1 MIENFKRKILKN
13 GMTVLFEKRNVPVVS
28 VILAVKSGSNNESL
42 CEKGISHYIEHML
55 YKGTKN
61 RTAKKIAEDIEKN
74 GGELNGFTSEE
85 ITGYWCKLPSN
96 KLDFALNVLSDIIK
110 NPLFDPKELEKEKKV
125 IFEEMNIYRDN
136 PHFYVFNEIQKC
148 LYGGVMGVDII
159 GTRETM
165 ASITREKIIKRFNQ
179 FYTSNNLILC
189 VVGDAD
195 FNEIIKFAEKNF
207 NNSKFKTPKP
217 KIILKRTMKTE
228 KRKGIDQANLIFG
241 YHSTLQRDNKVYA
254 ARILISLL
262 AEGMSSRL
270 FEQIREKRNLAY
282 SIKGSLEAH
291 RDFSY
296 SWIYVGTMKEN
307 IGKVKKIILEEF
319 RNISKTLTEKELY
332 SIKTKLLGQF
342 KISMEDS
349 QVQMVNLIGSEILN
363 KAEDFY
369 KFEEKISKVKLKDVK
384 KLALEVFNGN
394 HSFFAL
400 VPDN

>member
-165 ASITREKIIKRFNQ
+165 ASITREKIIKRCN
-179 FYTSNNLILC
+179 C
-189 VVGDAD
+189 
-195 FNEIIKFAEKNF
+195 
-207 NNSKFKTPKP
+207 
-217 KIILKRTMKTE
+217 
-228 KRKGIDQANLIFG
+228 
-241 YHSTLQRDNKVYA
+241 
-254 ARILISLL
+254 
-262 AEGMSSRL
+262 
-270 FEQIREKRNLAY
+270 
-282 SIKGSLEAH
+282 
-291 RDFSY
+291 
-296 SWIYVGTMKEN
+296 
-307 IGKVKKIILEEF
+307 
-319 RNISKTLTEKELY
+319 
-332 SIKTKLLGQF
+332 
-342 KISMEDS
+342 
-349 QVQMVNLIGSEILN
+349 
-363 KAEDFY
+363 
-369 KFEEKISKVKLKDVK
+369 
-384 KLALEVFNGN
+384 
-394 HSFFAL
+394 
-400 VPDN
+400 